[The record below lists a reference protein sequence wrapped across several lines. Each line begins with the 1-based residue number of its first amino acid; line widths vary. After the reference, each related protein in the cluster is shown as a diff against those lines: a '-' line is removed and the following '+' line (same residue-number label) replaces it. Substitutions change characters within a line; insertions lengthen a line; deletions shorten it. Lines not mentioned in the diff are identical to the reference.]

1 MGEFLE
7 FGIEDCPFEDRV
19 LRQCWL
25 VGMRSRWRLDEP
37 RRSAYSESFEW
48 ENPNWTKEGF

>member
-37 RRSAYSESFEW
+37 RRSAVQRKF
-48 ENPNWTKEGF
+48 